1 MDKRRKYPEDVRAFI
16 CQHSEEYSTQ
26 EMAEELKA
34 RFDFDKSP
42 ATIKAFYS
50 RYHLHTKPRKGR
62 PMPQS
67 SKFPV
72 EMHAYIR
79 EIAPGRGY
87 REIADRI
94 NARFG
99 EGTITW
105 QSVQIY
111 LKNHKIKTGRTG
123 HFEKGHVPWSKGKKI
138 EEIIKDPEKRKNHY
152 LNQYKPGHKPKN
164 MLPVG
169 TIAKNGEGY
178 LLRKKQMEGKQWERW
193 EMLHR
198 AVWEEHHGKIPD
210 GMMVT
215 FKDGNKENCT
225 IDNLELITHA
235 ENSALTSRGFRTED
249 PDLTMAGL
257 TVIRIDQKMAAL
269 QEEKRPGKQGGKQ

>member
-1 MDKRRKYPEDVRAFI
+1 MDKRRKYPDEVNDFI
-16 CQHSEEYSTQ
+16 LQHSEEYSLE
-26 EMAEELKA
+26 EMAAELKT
-34 RFDFDKSP
+34 RFGIEK
-42 ATIKAFYS
+42 TKETLKALYS
-50 RYHLHTKPRKGR
+50 NRHLHTKPRKGR
-62 PMPQS
+62 TMPQS

-87 REIADRI
+87 KEIAELI

-138 EEIIKDPEKRKNHY
+138 EEIIKDPEKRQFYYNSWF
-152 LNQYKPGHKPKN
+152 KPGHTPSN
-164 MLPVG
+164 TLQVG
-169 TIAKNGEGY
+169 TIVKNGEGY

-225 IDNLELITHA
+225 IDNLELITRA

-257 TVIRIDQKMAAL
+257 TVIRIDQKMAVL
-269 QEEKRPGKQGGKQ
+269 QEEKRTR